1 MVVDELHMVAD
12 GDRGIGLEMS
22 LSKLMFSPHARHVQV
37 IGMSA
42 TSERQEGRGAWLACV
57 RVPGG
62 VPGLGLAGATH
73 RADLR
78 QSPAPLPHACSG
90 RA

>member
-1 MVVDELHMVAD
+1 MVTPLAGTGGSFACSLLRSLPGELCCVVVDELHMVAD

-22 LSKLMFSPHARHVQV
+22 LSKLMFSPHAQHVQV

-57 RVPGG
+57 RV
-62 VPGLGLAGATH
+62 
-73 RADLR
+73 
-78 QSPAPLPHACSG
+78 SE
-90 RA
+90 

>member
-12 GDRGIGLEMS
+12 ADRGIVLEMS

-42 TSERQEGRGAWLACV
+42 TSELLCCPAAV
-57 RVPGG
+57 
-62 VPGLGLAGATH
+62 AGAAAAGAGAGSAVGGWAGGWAGE
-73 RADLR
+73 RVGG
-78 QSPAPLPHACSG
+78 PHA
-90 RA
+90 